1 MSTVPIDSFLVLA
14 SILLTIST
22 FGVLTR
28 RCALVVQMSVQFMLH
43 AASLTFLAFSRL
55 HGDSQGHAMVCL
67 AMAIAV
73 VELGVGIATIFNVFR
88 QTRSVNIDEIRVLRP

>member
-1 MSTVPIDSFLVLA
+1 MSTVPIDYFLVLA
-14 SILLTIST
+14 SILFTIGT

-28 RCALVVQMSVQFMLH
+28 RSALVVLMSVQLMLH

-55 HGDSQGHAMVCL
+55 HGDSQGHVMVCL

-73 VELGVGIATIFNVFR
+73 AELGVGIATVFNVFR
-88 QTRSVNIDEIRVLRP
+88 QTQSVNIDEIRDLRP